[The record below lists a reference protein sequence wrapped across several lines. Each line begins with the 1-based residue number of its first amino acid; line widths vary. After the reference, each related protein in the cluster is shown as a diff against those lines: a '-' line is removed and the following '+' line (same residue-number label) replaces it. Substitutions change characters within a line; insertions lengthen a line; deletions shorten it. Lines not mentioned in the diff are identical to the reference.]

1 MIVSMTDS
9 PSEQAIREALA
20 KLLQSRIFSRSW
32 RLGRFL
38 QFTVDQVLAG
48 KQKQLKE
55 YVIGVEVYDR
65 RSPYD
70 PAVDSIVRTEAR
82 RLRGKLQQYYEFD
95 GKTDPVRIFFRPG
108 SYVPEICLQQTP
120 GDRLHGAAEIS
131 EFLTNTSGDV
141 VISVER
147 FVDLSGAPPATICAR
162 GVTAEVS
169 HLMME
174 IKGCSVV
181 APAAGSFRSG
191 HSLLHLEGDI
201 RQYDGRLRIHC
212 RLMSAEGFQL
222 ASHRFDLSAEDA
234 GSFILQ
240 EQIAGA
246 LVSRIAS
253 IVRST
258 TAESCSAAAKRTRP
272 CDGYCEEANGRR
284 VALMDRRSRSSY
296 HDRPAATLRCCRD
309 VGQEMCPLRTRR
321 KVRFLPLT
329 TRVRRP

>member
-20 KLLQSRIFSRSW
+20 KLLNNRIFSRSW

-48 KQKQLKE
+48 KQNQLKE

-95 GKTDPVRIFFRPG
+95 GKADPVRIFFRPG
-108 SYVPEICLQQTP
+108 GYVPEISFQETP
-120 GDRLHGAAEIS
+120 GGRLHGAAEIS
-131 EFLTNTSGDV
+131 EFLANTSGDV

-147 FVDLSGAPPATICAR
+147 FVDLSGTPPATICAR
-162 GVTAEVS
+162 GVTAEVL

-181 APAAGSFRSG
+181 APAAGSFGSG
-191 HSLLHLEGDI
+191 HSHLHLEGDI
-201 RQYDGRLRIHC
+201 RQYDARLRINC

-222 ASHRFDLSAEDA
+222 ASHRFDLPAEDA

-246 LVSRIAS
+246 LVSRITT

-258 TAESCSAAAKRTRP
+258 TAESCSSLLLRGRVLSMVIPKKQTDAA
-272 CDGYCEEANGRR
+272 
-284 VALMDRRSRSSY
+284 
-296 HDRPAATLRCCRD
+296 
-309 VGQEMCPLRTRR
+309 
-321 KVRFLPLT
+321 LP
-329 TRVRRP
+329 

>member
-20 KLLQSRIFSRSW
+20 KLLNNRIFSRSW

-48 KQKQLKE
+48 KQNQLKE

-95 GKTDPVRIFFRPG
+95 GKADPVRIFFRPG
-108 SYVPEICLQQTP
+108 GYVPEISFQETP
-120 GDRLHGAAEIS
+120 GGRLHGAAEIS
-131 EFLTNTSGDV
+131 EFLANTSGDV

-147 FVDLSGAPPATICAR
+147 FVDLSGTPPATICAR
-162 GVTAEVS
+162 GVTAEVL

-181 APAAGSFRSG
+181 APAAGSFGSG
-191 HSLLHLEGDI
+191 HSHLHLEGDI
-201 RQYDGRLRIHC
+201 RQYDARLRINC

-240 EQIAGA
+240 EQIAAA
-246 LVSRIAS
+246 LVSRITS

-258 TAESCSAAAKRTRP
+258 TAGSCSPLLLRGRVLSMVIPKKQTDAA
-272 CDGYCEEANGRR
+272 
-284 VALMDRRSRSSY
+284 
-296 HDRPAATLRCCRD
+296 
-309 VGQEMCPLRTRR
+309 
-321 KVRFLPLT
+321 LP
-329 TRVRRP
+329 